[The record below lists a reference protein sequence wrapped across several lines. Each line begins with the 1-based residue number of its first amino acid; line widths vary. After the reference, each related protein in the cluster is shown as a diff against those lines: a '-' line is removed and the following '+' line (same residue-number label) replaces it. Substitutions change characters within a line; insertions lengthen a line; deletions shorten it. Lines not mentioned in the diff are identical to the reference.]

1 MTDVLTPE
9 QRAHC
14 MSRIRGKDT
23 KPEII
28 LRRALHAKGYRF
40 RLHRRDLPGTPDI
53 VLPKYSTVINVHGCF
68 WHMHY
73 CRYGSVRPKTHAAF
87 WEAKRQSTVVRDK
100 ATKKKLH
107 ALGWRVLTVW
117 ECQTRD
123 LGPVLRQIDKF
134 LRKTAATMC
143 KRDTIAT

>member
-23 KPEII
+23 KPEVI

-68 WHMHY
+68 WHMHD
-73 CRYGSVRPKTHAAF
+73 CRYGTVRPKTHAAF
-87 WEAKRQSTVVRDK
+87 WEAKRQSTVERDK
-100 ATKKKLH
+100 ATNKNLH

-134 LRKTAATMC
+134 LKQTAATMC
-143 KRDTIAT
+143 KRNAIAT